1 MLINKSGPV
10 YVYSITASISGTFS
24 NYRTNVMW
32 IMCHHRYW
40 EWIMPALAV
49 IIILELIQNTKVFVS
64 SNSEHP
70 TLRTEIYI
78 YFGSIKKWSEM
89 SVFKLIVIRQSCQI
103 MHYGFAWMYSLK
115 CSSFA
120 AVFFYFA
127 SPSSF
132 LIFPNMME
140 LISYIPNLFGYQHLI
155 IL

>member
-40 EWIMPALAV
+40 GWIMPALAV
-49 IIILELIQNTKVFVS
+49 IIILELNNLFLQNIKVFVA

-70 TLRTEIYI
+70 TLRTVIYI

-89 SVFKLIVIRQSCQI
+89 SVFKLIVIRQSCHI
-103 MHYGFAWMYSLK
+103 LHYGFAWMYSLK

-120 AVFFYFA
+120 TVFFLFCF
-127 SPSSF
+127 S
-132 LIFPNMME
+132 IF
-140 LISYIPNLFGYQHLI
+140 ISDFS
-155 IL
+155 